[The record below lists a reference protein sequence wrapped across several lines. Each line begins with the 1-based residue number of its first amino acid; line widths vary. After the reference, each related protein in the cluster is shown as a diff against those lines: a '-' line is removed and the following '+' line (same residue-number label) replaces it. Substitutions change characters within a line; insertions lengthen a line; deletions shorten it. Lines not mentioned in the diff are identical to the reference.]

1 MQLVLRSKLRD
12 GRHPREPCQSSLRE
26 LGRNRTVFGA
36 LGYFGPKR
44 FVRTLSARITLSK
57 ALSAQLLR
65 PSPHQKGRNLT
76 LILLGGPLGRP
87 FFLFATLP
95 QLV

>member
-1 MQLVLRSKLRD
+1 MRLRAAGFRTVRERVRD
-12 GRHPREPCQSSLRE
+12 GR
-26 LGRNRTVFGA
+26 NRPVFGA
-36 LGYFGPKR
+36 LGNFGPKR

-65 PSPHQKGRNLT
+65 PSPRKKGRNLN
-76 LILLGGPLGRP
+76 LDPIGRPTRPP
-87 FFLFATLP
+87 FFLVRNML